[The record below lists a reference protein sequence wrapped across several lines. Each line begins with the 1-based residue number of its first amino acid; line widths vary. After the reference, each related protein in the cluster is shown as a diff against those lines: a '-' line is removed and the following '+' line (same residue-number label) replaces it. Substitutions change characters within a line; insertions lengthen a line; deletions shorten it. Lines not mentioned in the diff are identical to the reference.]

1 MKKDLQEITDLFR
14 EAVYENETEYLK
26 NGVLHADRIIN
37 QQLWRAIVLRIW
49 KMLPKEKIY
58 PKHWKSWTNSRANDY
73 GKSLKVKMK

>member
-37 QQLWRAIVLRIW
+37 QQL
-49 KMLPKEKIY
+49 
-58 PKHWKSWTNSRANDY
+58 
-73 GKSLKVKMK
+73 